1 MVTAPQTWRAGRSDQ
16 LLLELWQQKANV
28 NFHSHEIF
36 VNPELPP
43 QVTLRPALYPTDV
56 LNILTE
62 TGGLT
67 VAGMA
72 ALSDGR
78 VAWSLTK

>member
-1 MVTAPQTWRAGRSDQ
+1 VKGGRSGDCTADM
-16 LLLELWQQKANV
+16 EGR
-28 NFHSHEIF
+28 
-36 VNPELPP
+36 

-62 TGGLT
+62 TGGFT

>member
-1 MVTAPQTWRAGRSDQ
+1 MEGR
-16 LLLELWQQKANV
+16 
-28 NFHSHEIF
+28 
-36 VNPELPP
+36 

-62 TGGLT
+62 TGGFT
-67 VAGMA
+67 VAGMT